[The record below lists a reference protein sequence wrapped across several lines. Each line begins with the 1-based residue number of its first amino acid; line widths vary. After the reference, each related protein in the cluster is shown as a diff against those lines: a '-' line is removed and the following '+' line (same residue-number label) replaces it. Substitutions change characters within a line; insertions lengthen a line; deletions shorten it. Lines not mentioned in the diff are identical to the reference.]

1 MSLTPMPVALMTAA
15 ERAGFRAACQMIRAE
30 GARMR
35 RAANLL
41 GEAAQPADPTAA
53 THQQQKNMML
63 DLCGRA
69 VELCA
74 DRAEADLQPLIH

>member
-1 MSLTPMPVALMTAA
+1 MSFSTLPVPLMTAA
-15 ERAGFRAACQMIRAE
+15 ERAGFRAACQMIRSE

-35 RAANLL
+35 RAARLIAD
-41 GEAAQPADPTAA
+41 AADQPDPVAA
-53 THQQQKNMML
+53 THQAQKNQML

-74 DRAEADLQPLIH
+74 DRAEAELQPLLH